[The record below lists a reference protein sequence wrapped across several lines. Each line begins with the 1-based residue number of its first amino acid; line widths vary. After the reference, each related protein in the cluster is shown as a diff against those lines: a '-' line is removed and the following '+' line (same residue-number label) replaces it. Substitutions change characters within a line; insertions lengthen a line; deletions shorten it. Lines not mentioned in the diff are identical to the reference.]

1 MKRILSLAL
10 LYSTA
15 SIALGQDSDPIPL
28 PKPTDHPEQQLP
40 SSITQEQMQDAEPPR
55 DPVDVQNWFGTS
67 LYGFDGCGD
76 NKQAIKD
83 AYKDANKIAST
94 DGVKSDIDWSSNAAL
109 EFLGP
114 PALNKKQQPRIQAVM
129 TNMET
134 VRSGWA
140 PRPFA
145 NWIQAR
151 CDDPKKRCTI
161 ECPKALEDEDEA
173 RTRAY
178 SINPSEL
185 NGRDWPY
192 INFCPPFF
200 ELKSLGDAMKDTSSN
215 SDPRT
220 KFNLENY
227 ITSTF
232 LHELFHIDLAADSV
246 KGTPNP
252 KIRDLNIR
260 YNRQDGSQRLSNFY
274 KAYGSLYAKILAR
287 FVPRVGDKT
296 TGYYVQRNDDNL
308 SRFALAKY
316 VEKRIGS
323 YPFLPQVYWRLDEI
337 QEPNP
342 RPNSIG
348 VAWENDPE
356 HGAVLN
362 LTYVTIM
369 QALPDENGK
378 CPTGTDLGEDD
389 YEAAAAVADEEYPSS
404 YLDAQKEWFEIIK
417 QASSSG
423 TCKLNMTEIWT
434 CEPVESDL
442 SPGLPIN
449 DASPLELQEGG
460 MKETLKIVGEHTN
473 DYIQFYYGDIA
484 WRTTTDSGPAS
495 CKMIGDNWDQNGP
508 ANCPSPA
515 IFFRLGIL
523 SANTLAIDEME
534 DETNESSEP
543 PDEYSEDND
552 DSINDSAAE
561 MENDNAEDDE

>member
-67 LYGFDGCGD
+67 LYDFDGCGD

-83 AYKDANKIAST
+83 AYNDANKIAST

-192 INFCPPFF
+192 INFCSPFF
-200 ELKSLGDAMKDTSSN
+200 ELKSLGDAVKDTSSN
-215 SDPRT
+215 PDPRT
-220 KFNLENY
+220 RFNLENY
-227 ITSTF
+227 ISKGKHLPRVFFTRLLDNLPLFTF
-232 LHELFHIDLAADSV
+232 LHELLHIDLAADSV
-246 KGTPNP
+246 KGNPNP
-252 KIRDLNIR
+252 KIRDLKIR
-260 YNRQDGSQRLSNFY
+260 FYYNRQDGSLVLSNFY
-274 KAYGSLYAKILAR
+274 GAYGSLYAKILAR

-316 VEKRIGS
+316 IEKRIGS

-337 QEPNP
+337 QEPNH

-362 LTYVTIM
+362 LTDATIM
-369 QALPDENGK
+369 QALPDENGE

-389 YEAAAAVADEEYPSS
+389 YEAAAAAADEEYPSS
-404 YLDAQKEWFEIIK
+404 YLDAQKEWFEIIE

-423 TCKLNMTEIWT
+423 TCKLNVTEIWT
-434 CEPVESDL
+434 CEPVESNL
-442 SPGLPIN
+442 YTTVSIA
-449 DASPLELQEGG
+449 DA
-460 MKETLKIVGEHTN
+460 
-473 DYIQFYYGDIA
+473 
-484 WRTTTDSGPAS
+484 
-495 CKMIGDNWDQNGP
+495 NGRYLLD
-508 ANCPSPA
+508 A
-515 IFFRLGIL
+515 RLY
-523 SANTLAIDEME
+523 A
-534 DETNESSEP
+534 ESR
-543 PDEYSEDND
+543 
-552 DSINDSAAE
+552 AAH
-561 MENDNAEDDE
+561 